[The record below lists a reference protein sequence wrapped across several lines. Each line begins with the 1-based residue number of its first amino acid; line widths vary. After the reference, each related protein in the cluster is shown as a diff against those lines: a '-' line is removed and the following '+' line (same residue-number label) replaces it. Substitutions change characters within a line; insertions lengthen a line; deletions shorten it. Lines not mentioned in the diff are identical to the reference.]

1 LTGNGAAE
9 PAARPPDPGLGDNA
23 GPDDPVDSLGSP
35 SRSGLKGCEDPLSEH
50 YDAALLDLD
59 GVVYLGGKPIPGA
72 ADALAGAAQHGMKL
86 AYVTNNAS
94 RSPHAIAAQ
103 LSAMGVP
110 ATATDIV
117 TSAQAAA
124 HVLADRLPAGAPVLV
139 VGGTGLRL
147 ALRERGLRPVTTAA
161 DRPLAVVQG
170 YSPDISYGLLAEA
183 TVALNAGAFYVASN
197 VDATLPTPRGPQ
209 PGNGSLVQVLVHA
222 TGRKPVV
229 AGKPEPPLHA
239 ESVQRVGAKR
249 PLVVGDRLD
258 TDIEGAVRGQ
268 TDSLLVLT
276 GVTRPAD
283 LLLAGPRRR
292 PSYVAADLAGL
303 NTSHPDVRSESGRF
317 SCGGWTAAAAGAD
330 GSREPGG
337 ADGASDWLT
346 VSGSGAWI
354 DGLRALCAAA
364 WSAGVPAGSPR
375 AQRQAAE
382 AAIAAIGPAS

>member
-9 PAARPPDPGLGDNA
+9 GAARPRDPGQGDD
-23 GPDDPVDSLGSP
+23 GEPDDAGLDDAGAHNSGKEGGP
-35 SRSGLKGCEDPLSEH
+35 GLKGCPRPLSQH

-59 GVVYLGGKPIPGA
+59 GVVYLGGHPIAGA
-72 ADALAGAAQHGMKL
+72 ADALTDAAKRGMKL

-103 LSAMGVP
+103 LSGMGVP
-110 ATATDIV
+110 ATGADIV

-183 TVALNAGAFYVASN
+183 AVALNAGAFYVASN
-197 VDATLPTPRGPQ
+197 ADATLPTPRGPQ

-222 TGRKPVV
+222 TGHEPVV

-249 PLVVGDRLD
+249 PVVVGDRLD
-258 TDIEGAVRGQ
+258 TDIEGAVRAE

-283 LLLAGPRRR
+283 LLVAGPLRR
-292 PSYVAADLAGL
+292 PSYVAADLTGL
-303 NTSHPDVRSESGRF
+303 NASHPDVRSEGGRF
-317 SCGGWTAAAAGAD
+317 SCGGWTAAPAGPD
-330 GSREPGG
+330 GSLDGG
-337 ADGASDWLT
+337 WLT
-346 VSGSGAWI
+346 ISGSGPWI

-364 WSAGVPAGSPR
+364 WSAGAPAGSP
-375 AQRQAAE
+375 QEQYQAAE
-382 AAIAAIGPAS
+382 AAIAAIGQPA